1 MMKKEDIDFWEELA
15 AVKAALRQGAFGRA
29 MEIIEYMEEIRK
41 HMPQTIDPLV
51 VNTNG
56 TGPDS
61 GLELQFDHTADDIP
75 EFYFEGDELC
85 VNDEGWDID
94 PDFIEEVTT
103 AAMTNTVLGMGQV
116 ELGRHLDGLFRT
128 AIAKGR
134 IRRKK

>member
-1 MMKKEDIDFWEELA
+1 MMKQEDIDFWAELEK
-15 AVKAALRQGAFGRA
+15 VKALLRQGAVGHA
-29 MEIIEYMEEIRK
+29 LKIIEQMEEIHK
-41 HMPQTIDPLV
+41 HMPNAPDPFYV
-51 VNTNG
+51 TTNG

-75 EFYFEGDELC
+75 EFYFDGDELC
-85 VNDEGWDID
+85 IKDEGWDID

-103 AAMTNTVLGMGQV
+103 GAMTNTVLGLGQV
-116 ELGRHLDGLFRT
+116 ELGRHLDGLFRA